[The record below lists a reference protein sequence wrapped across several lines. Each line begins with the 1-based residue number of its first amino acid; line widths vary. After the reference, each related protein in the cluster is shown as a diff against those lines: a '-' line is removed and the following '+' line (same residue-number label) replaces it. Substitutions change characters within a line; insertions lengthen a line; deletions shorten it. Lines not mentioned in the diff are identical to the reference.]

1 MTQAY
6 VFVQDL
12 KHEQERIRKTNIVVC
27 TPGRLLQHMDE
38 TPDFTCNSLQVLGN
52 NIFFSA
58 FLKCYLNVWQETIY
72 AVIVPLIILLLPL
85 PLPLPLQ
92 LPLQLQSNLLN
103 TDTRGTEPSVRFTE
117 VSVL

>member
-6 VFVQDL
+6 VFTQDL

-58 FLKCYLNVWQETIY
+58 FY
-72 AVIVPLIILLLPL
+72 AVIVPLLLLLLLPL
-85 PLPLPLQ
+85 PLPLPPPLPVLLQ
-92 LPLQLQSNLLN
+92 LPC
-103 TDTRGTEPSVRFTE
+103 
-117 VSVL
+117 SVLNAL